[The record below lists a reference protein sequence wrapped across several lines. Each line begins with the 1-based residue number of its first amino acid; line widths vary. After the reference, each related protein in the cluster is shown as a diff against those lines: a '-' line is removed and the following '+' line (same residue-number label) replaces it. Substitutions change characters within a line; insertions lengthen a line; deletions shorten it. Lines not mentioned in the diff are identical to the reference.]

1 MRTFFAA
8 LALMATTSCSGP
20 SMMEWQDH
28 QAFEQAVANA
38 RAENDVHHQR
48 VTAAAMMDEVAA
60 EMARHRGAAA
70 TNHDDMRLR
79 IGHMAFCDHGVSR
92 DDMMGMLDAV
102 DGMES
107 DHQAAA
113 AQVSSVQEARLEC
126 DQHFASMNGVLQGMS
141 ERWGKMECM

>member
-1 MRTFFAA
+1 MRSSFAT
-8 LALMATTSCSGP
+8 LALVATTSCSGP

-38 RAENDVHHQR
+38 RTENDVHHR
-48 VTAAAMMDEVAA
+48 NVAAAATMDEVAA
-60 EMARHRGAAA
+60 EMASHRNAAA

-92 DDMMGMLDAV
+92 DEMMGMLDAV

-113 AQVSSVQEARLEC
+113 AQVFSVEKARLEC
-126 DQHFASMNGVLQGMS
+126 DQHFASMIEMLEGVR
-141 ERWGKMECM
+141 ERWGDMACM